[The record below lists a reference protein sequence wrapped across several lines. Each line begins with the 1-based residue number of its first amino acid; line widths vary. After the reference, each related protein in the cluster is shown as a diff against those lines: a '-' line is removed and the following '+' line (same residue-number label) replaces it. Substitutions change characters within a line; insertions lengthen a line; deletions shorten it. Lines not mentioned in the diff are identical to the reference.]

1 MHIGVSKVFGAS
13 AARNI
18 DYVREFSTKLEEV
31 GFESL
36 WVPEHVVFFDTYESR
51 YPYNESGKLE
61 LGREPGVF
69 DPFATLT
76 AAGLATTS
84 LKVGTSILLL
94 GERNPLITAREVAT
108 VDQFTAGRFLLGV
121 GVGWS
126 HEEYAALGIPWERRG
141 ARCDEYIDVMKTLW
155 TTSRSTFPGE
165 DCHFDDVISFPK
177 PAQAPHLPVLV
188 GGNTPPALRRAAYH
202 GDGWFGWNLA
212 PDQVEAAIATIDG
225 HLADQGRS

>member
-1 MHIGVSKVFGAS
+1 MHIGVSEVFGAS

-84 LKVGTSILLL
+84 LKLGTSILLL

-126 HEEYAALGIPWERRG
+126 HEEYAALGVPWERRG
-141 ARCDEYIDVMKTLW
+141 
-155 TTSRSTFPGE
+155 
-165 DCHFDDVISFPK
+165 
-177 PAQAPHLPVLV
+177 
-188 GGNTPPALRRAAYH
+188 RAA
-202 GDGWFGWNLA
+202 
-212 PDQVEAAIATIDG
+212 T
-225 HLADQGRS
+225 STSTC